1 MLTPTD
7 ISEIPG
13 KRWVSACTLLMHGHV
28 TSSERVSSA
37 HRLTHGHVTS
47 SERVGSAYR
56 LTHGHVTYQY
66 YIAKL
71 IPIDR
76 SFVLNSNSHLTQI
89 VT

>member
-7 ISEIPG
+7 ISEIPD
-13 KRWVSACTLLMHGHV
+13 KRRVSACTQLTHEYMTSSERVSSTHRLTHEHV

-37 HRLTHGHVTS
+37 C
-47 SERVGSAYR
+47 R

-76 SFVLNSNSHLTQI
+76 SFVLNSNNHLTQI